1 MPERPLQ
8 DAEIDSALEALTRPD
23 RLRAAEQRVADV
35 APQLQIIL
43 AEALRQGG
51 WLEANESQV
60 RQAVESGEAGERA
73 SAVRALLSEE
83 TRMSMLVGVAVGW
96 ELSRELDAI
105 DDEHRPEGN

>member
-8 DAEIDSALEALTRPD
+8 DAEIDSALEALTRPE

-35 APQLQIIL
+35 APQLQVIL

-51 WLEANESQV
+51 WFEANESQV
-60 RQAVESGEAGERA
+60 RQAVAAEEADERIV
-73 SAVRALLSEE
+73 AVRALLAEE

-105 DDEHRPEGN
+105 DEHRPEGN